1 MELGIRFCMVVIQN
15 QEEEAYDKG
24 RNRNEW
30 ESVKGFSFRQ
40 HSGWWVGIHSVHGNA
55 NVIHSDKFPTS
66 R

>member
-40 HSGWWVGIHSVHGNA
+40 HSGWWVGIQS
-55 NVIHSDKFPTS
+55 VIHSDKFPTF